1 MPAKSGKKIGRKKP
15 SDQQQG
21 QKPELPGFWVRIKN
35 FLFGGGAK
43 QEKKVDF
50 PPMKKKPKGEYYKPK
65 HDRSDIPPF

>member
-1 MPAKSGKKIGRKKP
+1 MQAKSGRDVRKKKG

-35 FLFGGGAK
+35 FLSGGGAK
-43 QEKKVDF
+43 PAKKSEVLL
-50 PPMKKKPKGEYYKPK
+50 MKKPKGDYYKPK

>member
-15 SDQQQG
+15 SGQQQG
-21 QKPELPGFWVRIKN
+21 QKPGSPGFWVRIKN

-50 PPMKKKPKGEYYKPK
+50 PPMKKLKGDYWKPSKDE
-65 HDRSDIPPF
+65 SDTPPL

>member
-1 MPAKSGKKIGRKKP
+1 MPAKSGRDVRKKKG

-35 FLFGGGAK
+35 FLSGGGAK
-43 QEKKVDF
+43 PAKKSEVLL
-50 PPMKKKPKGEYYKPK
+50 KKKPKGEYYKPK